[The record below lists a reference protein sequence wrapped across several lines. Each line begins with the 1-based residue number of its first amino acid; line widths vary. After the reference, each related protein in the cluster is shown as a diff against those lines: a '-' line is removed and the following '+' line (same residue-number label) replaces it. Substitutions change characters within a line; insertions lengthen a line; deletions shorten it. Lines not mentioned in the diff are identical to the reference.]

1 MGSLPS
7 VIERFESMFRQATG
21 NPVSLPYQ
29 SRLALGATLPS
40 LLDVPT
46 GLGKTAA
53 AILAWVW
60 RRRFAEEA
68 IRTTTPRRLV

>member
-1 MGSLPS
+1 MGSLPNAS
-7 VIERFESMFRQATG
+7 ERFEAMFRQATG

-29 SRLALGATLPS
+29 KRLALGDPFPA

-53 AILAWVW
+53 EILAWVW
-60 RRRFAEEA
+60 QQRFAE
-68 IRTTTPRRLV
+68 